1 MAFQNLHEDLLE
13 LFAETAPSVHVG
25 ARAQGGFHVDR
36 DLTRAINAAVKG
48 SPEHHERIAEG
59 RARAWALVPP
69 ETRKEIM
76 RPAWEALKAWRSAN
90 PRDVEAQ
97 RVRARERK
105 RVTDRKR
112 DIRRA
117 AERKAARRAQ
127 GKKQRAPM
135 SQETKDKIQAG
146 VRKYRAQLVAKKA

>member
-1 MAFQNLHEDLLE
+1 
-13 LFAETAPSVHVG
+13 
-25 ARAQGGFHVDR
+25 
-36 DLTRAINAAVKG
+36 
-48 SPEHHERIAEG
+48 
-59 RARAWALVPP
+59 
-69 ETRKEIM
+69 M

-97 RVRARERK
+97 RVRARERL

-117 AERKAARRAQ
+117 AKRKAERRVQ

-146 VRKYRAQLVAKKA
+146 VRKYRAELAAKKA